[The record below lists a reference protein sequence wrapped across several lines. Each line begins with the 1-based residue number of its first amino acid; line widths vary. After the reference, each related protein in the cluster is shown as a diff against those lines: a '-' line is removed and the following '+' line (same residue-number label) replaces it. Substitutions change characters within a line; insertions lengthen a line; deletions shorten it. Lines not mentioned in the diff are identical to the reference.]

1 MIVST
6 VSFLSLWHVSFFL
19 FSPLLSS
26 LLSAYTHTHTHNH
39 LLPLFFFSYFIFLFF
54 FFFFFQVPD
63 DTYLP
68 AIKAL
73 CEKHHVLFIA
83 DEVQTGLAR
92 TGRRLAVD
100 HVNVRP
106 DVLILG
112 KALSGGV
119 YPVSAVL
126 YVASFFYVFFV
137 VPFVSIV
144 LLNLPLLFFCLFLL
158 LLTHGDFSSLFS
170 SLSSFSRCDDEVMM
184 NIHPGEHGSTYGG
197 NPLGSAVAMAALQVL
212 EDEHLAENAEIM
224 GKKFRHELNSMMSD
238 LPMMSAVRKNRLFVY
253 FHLLLTLVLLLN
265 DYLLLLN
272 LTLFF
277 LLLAGLFSKIP
288 LFQNRCVDVV
298 RDEFFF
304 IVSQ

>member
-1 MIVST
+1 
-6 VSFLSLWHVSFFL
+6 
-19 FSPLLSS
+19 
-26 LLSAYTHTHTHNH
+26 
-39 LLPLFFFSYFIFLFF
+39 
-54 FFFFFQVPD
+54 
-63 DTYLP
+63 
-68 AIKAL
+68 
-73 CEKHHVLFIA
+73 
-83 DEVQTGLAR
+83 
-92 TGRRLAVD
+92 
-100 HVNVRP
+100 
-106 DVLILG
+106 
-112 KALSGGV
+112 
-119 YPVSAVL
+119 
-126 YVASFFYVFFV
+126 
-137 VPFVSIV
+137 
-144 LLNLPLLFFCLFLL
+144 
-158 LLTHGDFSSLFS
+158 
-170 SLSSFSRCDDEVMM
+170 MM

-272 LTLFF
+272 LTFFF

-304 IVSQ
+304 IISQ